1 MLKDLK
7 TKPKKLYCYVDETG
21 QDAGSQIFIVAAV
34 IAWDDVPVLRTN
46 LMELEKELKVGSKK
60 WHKLRHES
68 RIEFMKKFL
77 RAKYPNLKIYFGRFI
92 KPTLY
97 YFPTLEVVG
106 KALGNFNQPIQVV
119 VSIDGLDSISAK
131 KMTNALRS
139 KHLQLKLVK
148 GWRDES
154 EVLIRLA
161 DRWAGCLRLAFVSH
175 NKECEELV
183 SRAGKKGVLKEI

>member
-1 MLKDLK
+1 MPK
-7 TKPKKLYCYVDETG
+7 TKKLYCFVDETG
-21 QDAGSQIFIVAAV
+21 QDAGSQLFIVAAV
-34 IAWDDVPVLRTN
+34 IAWDDLPALRAS
-46 LMELEKELKVGSKK
+46 LMELEKELTIGSKK
-60 WHKLRHES
+60 WHKLRQAS
-68 RIEFMKKFL
+68 RLEFLNSFL
-77 RAKYPNLKIYFGRFI
+77 REKYPNLRIYFGRFK

-97 YFPTLEVVG
+97 YFPTLEVVE
-106 KALGNFNQPIQVV
+106 KALGSFPKPVEAV

-161 DRWAGCLRLAFVSH
+161 DRWAGCLRQAFVGH
-175 NKECEELV
+175 NKDCKDIV
-183 SRAGKKGVLKEI
+183 DRAEKKGALKEI

>member
-1 MLKDLK
+1 MP
-7 TKPKKLYCYVDETG
+7 KPKKLYCFVDETG
-21 QDAGSQIFIVAAV
+21 QDAGSQLFIVAAV
-34 IAWDDVPVLRTN
+34 IAWDDVPALRAS

-60 WHKLRHES
+60 WHKLRQQS
-68 RIEFMKKFL
+68 RMEFMEAFL
-77 RAKYPNLKIYFGRFI
+77 REKYPNLKIYFGHFK

-97 YFPTLEVVG
+97 YFPTLEVIE
-106 KALGNFNQPIQVV
+106 KALGSFSQPVQAV
-119 VSIDGLDSISAK
+119 VSIDGLDAISAK

-161 DRWAGCLRLAFVSH
+161 DRWAGCLRLAFVDR
-175 NKECEELV
+175 NKDCKELV
-183 SRAGKKGVLKEI
+183 SRAEKRGVLKEI